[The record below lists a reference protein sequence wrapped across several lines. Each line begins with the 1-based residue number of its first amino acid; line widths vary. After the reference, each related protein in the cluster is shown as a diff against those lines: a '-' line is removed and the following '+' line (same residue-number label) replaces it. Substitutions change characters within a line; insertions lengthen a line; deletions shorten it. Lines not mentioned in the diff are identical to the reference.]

1 MLTIEETKSSD
12 GRSVRRLLVTM
23 AVSAPIIFLVVVLLS

>member
-1 MLTIEETKSSD
+1 MLTTEEIKSTD
-12 GRSVRRLLVTM
+12 VRPVRKLLVTM